1 MSPVS
6 EDTTMAVRSCPVGDL
21 IRKLSEQRDSSTMS
35 LTQKVNVPRA
45 VVVSFEKQDPE
56 IEDITRS

>member
-1 MSPVS
+1 
-6 EDTTMAVRSCPVGDL
+6 MAVRSCPVGDL
-21 IRKLSEQRDSSTMS
+21 IRKLSEQRDSATMS
-35 LTQKVNVPRA
+35 LTQEVNVPRA